1 MVETGSDFLSGDLI
15 SASKACRSPVANY
28 FVFDFSRGRGLVL
41 HERRSTSVSVAAR
54 SIAPPPHGGTSGL
67 GAELPGARHPRP
79 DFSAAAQAARQSRAE
94 RRKVFCDCRCFG
106 NCQRPFLAR
115 QSHQHHH
122 PTLAASKRPQEKPFG
137 GLAAEWFFLR
147 AF

>member
-67 GAELPGARHPRP
+67 GAELPGARHSGS
-79 DFSAAAQAARQSRAE
+79 DFGAAAQAARQSRAE
-94 RRKVFCDCRCFG
+94 RCKVFCDCRCSG
-106 NCQRPFLAR
+106 NSQRPFLAR
-115 QSHQHHH
+115 QSHQHHK
-122 PTLAASKRPQEKPFG
+122 PAFAAPKRPQEKPFC
-137 GLAAEWFFLR
+137 EWLTEWSLTSF
-147 AF
+147 A